1 MAVGVRFIEPEI
13 AGSIN
18 QNRYSGSSLTQSFC
32 RAQGRA
38 RLPVRGFSAISK
50 WSPYN
55 FQIDNQKMSKRITD
69 IRIEYYRS
77 RGPGGQ
83 RKNKK
88 ETAVRIRHIPTG
100 ITAIATESRSQ
111 ARNRQLALKRL
122 NERLERLKRKKKRR
136 IPTRISV
143 SAKERILKKKRLR
156 SEKKKLRHKII
167 VE

>member
-1 MAVGVRFIEPEI
+1 MRHKI
-13 AGSIN
+13 
-18 QNRYSGSSLTQSFC
+18 R
-32 RAQGRA
+32 
-38 RLPVRGFSAISK
+38 
-50 WSPYN
+50 
-55 FQIDNQKMSKRITD
+55 D

-136 IPTRISV
+136 IPTKISV

-156 SEKKKLRHKII
+156 SEKKKLRQKV
-167 VE
+167 VEWRIDKPS

>member
-1 MAVGVRFIEPEI
+1 MNDMP
-13 AGSIN
+13 
-18 QNRYSGSSLTQSFC
+18 
-32 RAQGRA
+32 GRI
-38 RLPVRGFSAISK
+38 R
-50 WSPYN
+50 
-55 FQIDNQKMSKRITD
+55 D

-100 ITAIATESRSQ
+100 ITAIATEFRSQ

-122 NERLERLKRKKKRR
+122 KERLERLKRKKKRR
-136 IPTRISV
+136 IPTKISV

-156 SEKKKLRHKII
+156 SEKKRLRQKV
-167 VE
+167 VEW

>member
-1 MAVGVRFIEPEI
+1 MRHKI
-13 AGSIN
+13 
-18 QNRYSGSSLTQSFC
+18 R
-32 RAQGRA
+32 
-38 RLPVRGFSAISK
+38 
-50 WSPYN
+50 
-55 FQIDNQKMSKRITD
+55 D

-136 IPTRISV
+136 IPTKISV
-143 SAKERILKKKRLR
+143 SAKERILKEKRLR

>member
-1 MAVGVRFIEPEI
+1 M
-13 AGSIN
+13 
-18 QNRYSGSSLTQSFC
+18 
-32 RAQGRA
+32 
-38 RLPVRGFSAISK
+38 K
-50 WSPYN
+50 H
-55 FQIDNQKMSKRITD
+55 RIRD

-136 IPTRISV
+136 IPTKISV
-143 SAKERILKKKRLR
+143 SVKERILKKKRLR
-156 SEKKKLRHKII
+156 SEKKRLRHKII
-167 VE
+167 VEW

>member
-1 MAVGVRFIEPEI
+1 MRHKI
-13 AGSIN
+13 
-18 QNRYSGSSLTQSFC
+18 R
-32 RAQGRA
+32 
-38 RLPVRGFSAISK
+38 
-50 WSPYN
+50 
-55 FQIDNQKMSKRITD
+55 D

-143 SAKERILKKKRLR
+143 SAKERILKEKRLR

-167 VE
+167 VEG

>member
-1 MAVGVRFIEPEI
+1 M
-13 AGSIN
+13 
-18 QNRYSGSSLTQSFC
+18 
-32 RAQGRA
+32 
-38 RLPVRGFSAISK
+38 K
-50 WSPYN
+50 H
-55 FQIDNQKMSKRITD
+55 RIRD

-88 ETAVRIRHIPTG
+88 ATAVRIRHIPTG

-136 IPTRISV
+136 IPTKISI
-143 SAKERILKKKRLR
+143 SAKERILKEKRLR
-156 SEKKKLRHKII
+156 SEKKKLRQRVVKW
-167 VE
+167 

>member
-1 MAVGVRFIEPEI
+1 MRHKI
-13 AGSIN
+13 
-18 QNRYSGSSLTQSFC
+18 R
-32 RAQGRA
+32 
-38 RLPVRGFSAISK
+38 
-50 WSPYN
+50 
-55 FQIDNQKMSKRITD
+55 D

-136 IPTRISV
+136 IPTKISV
-143 SAKERILKKKRLR
+143 SAKERILKEKRLR

-167 VE
+167 VEG

>member
-1 MAVGVRFIEPEI
+1 M
-13 AGSIN
+13 N
-18 QNRYSGSSLTQSFC
+18 DMT
-32 RAQGRA
+32 GRI
-38 RLPVRGFSAISK
+38 R
-50 WSPYN
+50 
-55 FQIDNQKMSKRITD
+55 D

-136 IPTRISV
+136 IPTKISV
-143 SAKERILKKKRLR
+143 SAKERILKEKRLR

-167 VE
+167 VEG

>member
-1 MAVGVRFIEPEI
+1 MRH
-13 AGSIN
+13 
-18 QNRYSGSSLTQSFC
+18 
-32 RAQGRA
+32 
-38 RLPVRGFSAISK
+38 
-50 WSPYN
+50 
-55 FQIDNQKMSKRITD
+55 RIRD

-111 ARNRQLALKRL
+111 ARNLQIALKRIK
-122 NERLERLKRKKKRR
+122 ERLERLKRKKKRR

-143 SAKERILKKKRLR
+143 SAKERILKEKRLR

>member
-1 MAVGVRFIEPEI
+1 MKHKIR
-13 AGSIN
+13 
-18 QNRYSGSSLTQSFC
+18 
-32 RAQGRA
+32 
-38 RLPVRGFSAISK
+38 
-50 WSPYN
+50 
-55 FQIDNQKMSKRITD
+55 D

-122 NERLERLKRKKKRR
+122 KERLERLKRKKKPR
-136 IPTRISV
+136 IPTKISA
-143 SAKERILKKKRLR
+143 SAKERILKEKRLR
-156 SEKKKLRHKII
+156 SERKKLRQRVVKW
-167 VE
+167 